1 MHTHMF
7 YQESMKREGRKEK
20 RNESEREK
28 SLPTNSKQRICLK
41 GRERTYRKS
50 MNSGLKSGLEKP
62 KMRKKPE
69 MLQHSFRGWVVVKS
83 ERKLKKRKKEGERER
98 KGVYRSEIR

>member
-1 MHTHMF
+1 
-7 YQESMKREGRKEK
+7 
-20 RNESEREK
+20 
-28 SLPTNSKQRICLK
+28 
-41 GRERTYRKS
+41 
-50 MNSGLKSGLEKP
+50 
-62 KMRKKPE
+62 MRKKPE